1 MSVCQEISKNMYR
14 YPGKWRRE
22 WMAPGF
28 VDPNHTGVNY
38 CPLRYADVVL
48 MAAEAYNE
56 IMILR
61 KRGSY

>member
-22 WMAPGF
+22 WMALGF